1 MKRTSPYLLFL
12 FIVAFILAGCAV
24 PSTLTARSQS
34 SQAATPSVAS
44 AATSSAAASSSEA
57 ARTVTVT
64 VTRDATS
71 SVAATTSSSANPAQ
85 VDSRVSTATSSTASG
100 AATAPSAEVSAA
112 IKQVITRANAEQQQA
127 FANHDATLMRDT
139 ATTSYYNELVQ
150 TNRDMTNGGVSA
162 ISLVKLEWGPVSL
175 TGNGGAQATTFET
188 WATSYVDG
196 TSNQSRDRNVYTLV
210 QESGAW
216 KIQADAHPDSGLD
229 QLPPGTSPSV
239 TSPGGPGSS
248 PLPTPRISPTGVGQ
262 SRNWSGY
269 AATGGTFTSVT
280 GTWTVPSASAT
291 GNPGADATWVGIGGV
306 QSRDLIQAGTEN
318 TVGAGQQVQTDAW
331 VERLPQTSHP
341 VSLPVKPGDSITVT
355 ISQQS
360 AGTWLIAFKNNTT
373 GQTYQTTEQ
382 YDSSMSSAEWVE
394 EAPSGGRRV
403 VPLDDFGS
411 VHFAAG
417 SATKDGKS
425 VTIAQSGATPI
436 TMIDGTGTPLATPS
450 KLTASGGFDVTQSA
464 PSTAPG
470 ISPTVPRF
478 RIAPGGAFGY

>member
-1 MKRTSPYLLFL
+1 MKRNSPYLLFL
-12 FIVAFILAGCAV
+12 FIFAFILAGCAV
-24 PSTLTARSQS
+24 PSTLTSRSQPP
-34 SQAATPSVAS
+34 QAATTSVAP
-44 AATSSAAASSSEA
+44 AATSSAEAASSSEV

-64 VTRDATS
+64 VTREAS
-71 SVAATTSSSANPAQ
+71 SSIASTTSSSANPTR
-85 VDSRVSTATSSTASG
+85 VDSRVSTATSS
-100 AATAPSAEVSAA
+100 AATTAPSAEVAAA
-112 IKQVITRANAEQQQA
+112 IKQVITRANDEQQQA
-127 FANHDATLMRDT
+127 FATHDATVMRDT

-162 ISLVKLEWGPVSL
+162 IKLVKLEWGPVSL

-188 WATSYVDG
+188 WSTSYVDG
-196 TSNQSRDRNVYTLV
+196 TSDQSRDRNVYTLV
-210 QESGAW
+210 QEGGVW
-216 KIQADAHPDSGLD
+216 KIQADAHPDSGLN
-229 QLPPGTSPSV
+229 QPPPGTSPSV

-248 PLPTPRISPTGVGQ
+248 PLPTPRISSTGVGQ

-269 AATGGTFTSVT
+269 AATGGTFTSVS

-318 TVGAGQQVQTDAW
+318 TVGISQQVQTDAW
-331 VERLPQTSHP
+331 IERLPQTSHP
-341 VSLPVKPGDSITVT
+341 ISLPVKPGDSVTVT

-360 AGTWLIAFKNNTT
+360 AGNWLIAFKNNTT
-373 GQTYQTTEQ
+373 GQSYQTTEQ

-403 VPLDDFGS
+403 VPLDEFGS

-417 SATKDGKS
+417 TATKDGQS
-425 VTIAQSGATPI
+425 VTIAQSGAKPI

-450 KLTASGGFDVTQSA
+450 KLSNTGGFDVTQAAPSSA
-464 PSTAPG
+464 PQTV
-470 ISPTVPRF
+470 PTVPRF
-478 RIAPGGAFGY
+478 RVAPGGAFGY